1 MSKYLEKLNGN
12 GLFEEVE
19 SKTISM
25 KSSHNNSG
33 ISTKEMKYEPNK
45 IIYKSTKIERPK
57 YQEDENTYEVLKPI
71 TRRIV
76 ELPLKVKKKIKTT
89 KTVYRKE
96 IIISNEQELNQILQE
111 DLFKDVPLPSKS
123 TIQNLMQD
131 SMINSKIINI
141 NEKNINSDIKINPI
155 IYNSYNY
162 NEQKINKKEEMPKE
176 KINVRYKNK
185 NYIEE
190 YFHDDDIPQPIVSE
204 GNVLQFSELKESNNN
219 QKEKLNKS
227 ISNLN
232 PYKNMKKNLLN
243 EFPKENKIYH

>member
-25 KSSHNNSG
+25 KSSHSNSG

-96 IIISNEQELNQILQE
+96 IIISHEQELNQILQE

-131 SMINSKIINI
+131 SMINSKIISSNNNI
-141 NEKNINSDIKINPI
+141 NNNININNINKKNTNNDIIINPI

-162 NEQKINKKEEMPKE
+162 YDLISLILFLILLLQI
-176 KINVRYKNK
+176 IH
-185 NYIEE
+185 
-190 YFHDDDIPQPIVSE
+190 FHSI
-204 GNVLQFSELKESNNN
+204 F
-219 QKEKLNKS
+219 LNILTS
-227 ISNLN
+227 IIIL
-232 PYKNMKKNLLN
+232 
-243 EFPKENKIYH
+243 I